1 MHFLTRRETAADLQI
16 TVRKVYFQWLRERE
30 VGVMVTATRVQDKVP
45 VGCKYT
51 RDSGNVRNAPAG
63 PAVVCCSGDVV
74 ALRQHHIFR
83 VAGVGFTV
91 ARVGG
96 GGGEGGGGGGGGGGG
111 VRGSQP
117 KTHWMAP
124 SRVNMRHPEYYII
137 RIKTITRV
145 QDTATLVSSEAGCCS
160 ERLLPIQ

>member
-16 TVRKVYFQWLRERE
+16 TVRKVYFQWLRKSE

-51 RDSGNVRNAPAG
+51 WNSGNVRNAPAG
-63 PAVVCCSGDVV
+63 PTVVCCSGDVV

-83 VAGVGFTV
+83 VAGVSFTV
-91 ARVGG
+91 ARV
-96 GGGEGGGGGGGGGGG
+96 GGGGG

-137 RIKTITRV
+137 RIITITRV